1 MRLLCLL
8 AAAAVVAAAAG
19 DASSAKPKPKPY
31 RNPTAGA
38 QLGIDLRLV
47 THERGAHGLDVL
59 TGDARSRAVVKQAA
73 TYLRD
78 RLSAPALAA
87 PSRATSRVT
96 SGRAGPARAGKKRC
110 KYVVKTIKGKKQR
123 VRVCRNVPAPKP
135 PPLRETCLTQAE
147 RKGVARFVAGDGT
160 RLLGVVVGSGPRG
173 VALGHE
179 SDSDLCSWMPYA
191 RKLAAAG
198 VRVLAL
204 SHRGHG
210 SSGNARLPANR
221 RRLDLDFAAAVS
233 VLRSRG
239 VDRVFLGGA
248 SMGGTGAVVAAAA
261 HPDSVAGVV
270 SISAPTRFSTLDALA
285 QARSLR
291 VPALYLAAREDEP
304 FATDAQALH
313 DASAWPDKRLV
324 VFDGARHGTQLLRDA
339 PVAELVTRFVLDR
352 LP

>member
-38 QLGIDLRLV
+38 
-47 THERGAHGLDVL
+47 
-59 TGDARSRAVVKQAA
+59 
-73 TYLRD
+73 LRD

-87 PSRATSRVT
+87 LSRATTSRMT
-96 SGRAGPARAGKKRC
+96 SGRAGPAGAGKKRC

-339 PVAELVTRFVLDR
+339 TVAELVTRFVLDR
-352 LP
+352 LPYTRFGHRGVRPGS